1 MKRRAFSTSKLDI
14 LARSSI
20 TVSHIEKMIGTLS
33 IELFETNILVFVPGP
48 YV

>member
-1 MKRRAFSTSKLDI
+1 MKRSAFSTSEFDI

-20 TVSHIEKMIGTLS
+20 TVSHIEKMIRTLS

-48 YV
+48 